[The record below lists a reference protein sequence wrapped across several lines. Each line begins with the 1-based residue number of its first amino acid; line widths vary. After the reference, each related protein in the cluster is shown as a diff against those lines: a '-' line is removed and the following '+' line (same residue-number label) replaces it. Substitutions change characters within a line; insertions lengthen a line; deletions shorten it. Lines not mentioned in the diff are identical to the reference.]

1 MQCSISPASIHCV
14 LKAAL
19 KWLRTHAMP
28 KCPWGLKGPQGP
40 EGLFVFTSAMVRFFY
55 SICVSSA
62 KFACKSRALKCV
74 LFHCSLFLTWNLQ
87 CKLVLLPTHHL
98 AERSESTSTSLCT
111 PLTPLQ
117 QHLIWFYC
125 SRVRFNLM
133 GIASPRTEQY
143 SHILGHLLW
152 AAQCPWGLTLLW
164 PFPPQCFFHGC
175 WWGWPGSQGLPSLL
189 FLDRKK

>member
-1 MQCSISPASIHCV
+1 MQ
-14 LKAAL
+14 
-19 KWLRTHAMP
+19 W
-28 KCPWGLKGPQGP
+28 WGFIL
-40 EGLFVFTSAMVRFFY
+40 Y

-62 KFACKSRALKCV
+62 RFACKSRALKCV
-74 LFHCSLFLTWNLQ
+74 LFHCSLCLAWNLQ

-98 AERSESTSTSLCT
+98 AERSESASTSLCT
-111 PLTPLQ
+111 PLMPLQ

-125 SRVRFNLM
+125 SWMRFNLM

-164 PFPPQCFFHGC
+164 P
-175 WWGWPGSQGLPSLL
+175 WALPSSTLL
-189 FLDRKK
+189 SHLLLGLARESRAPISAFSR